1 MKGKKERK
9 GQPLRVI
16 QACDLQAGG
25 ITSLILSICGQLDR
39 KKVNFDYLVY
49 RNQPEFGDEKIK
61 EYGGKKL
68 IADNTDAPNQ
78 MARFLWKFWRT
89 WKVLKEEQVEIFHI
103 NAPTP
108 YDCLV
113 GIAAKL
119 AGARVV
125 VLHSH
130 NSRLKKPGVG
140 HRVFQEIC
148 RRCLFLCGD
157 YYFACSDL
165 AGEFMYGKRPGKQII
180 YLKNGIDTEHFR
192 FNEHSRTKMRESFS
206 IDDALVFG
214 NIGRLCE
221 QKNQRFLFRIF
232 AEIKKIRPDARLLLI
247 GQGELETELLM
258 LADSLEIRDSL
269 ITIAST
275 ERIRDYLCMMDGF
288 LLPSLFEGLPVVG
301 VEAQAS
307 GLPCAFSDG
316 ITREVSL
323 SDRAHFLSLKR
334 SAQDWARFA
343 VVMAEDAKENREAY
357 ADVIK
362 SAGYEINDTAR
373 WLQNF
378 YLESLFEN
386 SPPGRRHEF
395 RGV

>member
-1 MKGKKERK
+1 MKGKKGRK

-25 ITSLILSICGQLDR
+25 ITSLILSICEQLDR
-39 KKVNFDYLVY
+39 EKVNFDYLVY
-49 RNQPEFGDEKIK
+49 RNQPEFGDEKVK

-140 HRVFQEIC
+140 HRIFQEIC
-148 RRCLFLCGD
+148 RFCLPLCGD

-165 AGEFMYGKRPGKQII
+165 AGEFMYGKRPRKRIV
-180 YLKNGIDTEHFR
+180 YVKNGIDTEYFR
-192 FNEHSRTKMRESFS
+192 FDEEYRNKMREDYG
-206 IDDALVFG
+206 IGDALVFG

-221 QKNQRFLFRIF
+221 QKNQRFLLYIF
-232 AEIKKIRPDARLLLI
+232 AEIRKIKPDAKLILI
-247 GQGELETELLM
+247 GQGELEAELSE
-258 LADSLEIRDSL
+258 LADSLGIRDNL
-269 ITIAST
+269 IRIAAT
-275 ERIRDYLCMMDGF
+275 EHVREYLCMMDGF

-307 GLPCAFSDG
+307 GLPCVFSDS

-343 VVMAEDAKENREAY
+343 VAMAEAAKENRKVY

-362 SAGYEINDTAR
+362 SDGFEIKDTAR

-378 YLESLFEN
+378 YLESL
-386 SPPGRRHEF
+386 S
-395 RGV
+395 